1 VGRNIN
7 LAPANDKD
15 RAAKAYMERH
25 RKRPTLDELKELSP
39 GLLRIEIAQL
49 CMDAAL
55 ADNSEVLADAE
66 ALSVEPNPQP
76 ERIVELWNRLR
87 SI

>member
-55 ADNSEVLADAE
+55 ADNAEVLADAE
-66 ALSVEPNPQP
+66 MLAMDPNPSPQ
-76 ERIVELWNRLR
+76 RIAELWNRLR